1 MAKIYESIEEL
12 IGDTPLLRAKKFCQ
26 THGIKADILVK
37 LECFNPTGSAK
48 DRAALSMIE
57 DGEKQGKLTA
67 DTVIIEPTSGNTG
80 IALAGIAAV
89 RGYKVI
95 LTMPETMSLER
106 QKLLRAY
113 GAKIVLTDGAK
124 GMQGA
129 IEKAQDLSK
138 KIINAYI
145 PSQFENLANPAAH
158 QKTTG
163 PEILK
168 ASGGKVDYFIA
179 GIGTGGTLT
188 GVGRYLKSKNKAVK
202 IIAVEPK
209 ASPFVSAGK
218 NGVHEIQGIGAGFLP
233 KTLDTSILDEVITI
247 TNDESFYYSKNF
259 ARTEGILVGISAGA
273 ALAGAVK
280 ISRRLAEKKTLV
292 VLLPDTGERYL
303 STKLFE

>member
-129 IEKAQDLSK
+129 IEKAQELSK

-218 NGVHEIQGIGAGFLP
+218 NGAHEIQGIGAGFLP

-280 ISRRLAEKKTLV
+280 IARRLAEKKTLV